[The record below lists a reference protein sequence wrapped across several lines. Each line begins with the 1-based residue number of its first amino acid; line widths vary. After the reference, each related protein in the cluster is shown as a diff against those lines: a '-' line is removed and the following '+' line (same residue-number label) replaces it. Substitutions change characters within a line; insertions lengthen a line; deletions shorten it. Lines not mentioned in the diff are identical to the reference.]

1 MKSLTEYINE
11 SNELKY
17 TFTVKCEDKAKDIKS
32 KIDNIWDDNNII
44 CKDSN
49 KGVIFGC
56 DNMGNMIKAI
66 AFIRCYLSKTENPL
80 TMDGNEEDM
89 NDITYYIG
97 KTNFGCVNVFSS
109 KVEDEIK
116 TVKANL
122 K

>member
-1 MKSLTEYINE
+1 MKDLITYIKE

-17 TFTVKCEDKAKDIKS
+17 SFDIKS
-32 KIDNIWDDNNII
+32 EENAKELKSIIDSIWKNNDII
-44 CKDSN
+44 CKDN
-49 KGVIFGC
+49 KDKVTIGC

-66 AFIRCYLSKTENPL
+66 AFVRCYFSKTENPL

-89 NDITYYIG
+89 NDVTYYIG